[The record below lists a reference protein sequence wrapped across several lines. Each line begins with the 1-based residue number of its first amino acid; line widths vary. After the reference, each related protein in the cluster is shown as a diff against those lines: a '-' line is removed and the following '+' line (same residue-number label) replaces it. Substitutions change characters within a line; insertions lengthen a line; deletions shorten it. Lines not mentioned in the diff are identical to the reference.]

1 MIVQCD
7 RCNTRFRLDDSKV
20 TGKGVKV
27 RCSKCQNIFVVKPPP
42 PQEEFPLRKEP
53 PLERFEERPSPP
65 PPAETHP
72 GEERPFEV
80 SFGPEI
86 PPKPEE
92 GPTSWDMDFS
102 FGEKPA
108 PQVPKEEEIPVT
120 PEEQGGPPSFEIK
133 WEKETIPEET
143 FIKESYE
150 PSIAEGAVAVST
162 PPEVPPP
169 PVESY
174 HEEFIGKEETSFAVP
189 SKRRIPLRRIILGL
203 FLLLI
208 IGGASVFY
216 LKGGADIIFNL
227 WVPISNLWAPQKVI
241 VGKLDIVGLKGYY
254 RENPFMGKFFVIE
267 GKVLSSFEGPKGISG
282 IKGTI
287 FDSKGKE
294 VEEKS
299 VAPGRVIS
307 EEELK
312 TISKEELA
320 KRFKD
325 PLKGSIPPR
334 GTIPFMIVFQNPPSD
349 LAEFAVEVIQ

>member
-1 MIVQCD
+1 MIIQCD
-7 RCNTRFRLDDSKV
+7 RCNTRFRLEDSKV
-20 TGKGVKV
+20 TEKGVKV

-42 PQEEFPLRKEP
+42 PQEEFPVRKEP
-53 PLERFEERPSPP
+53 LQERPEERPSPP
-65 PPAETHP
+65 PPQKWEK
-72 GEERPFEV
+72 RPFEV
-80 SFGPEI
+80 SFGQETPPTPER
-86 PPKPEE
+86 PEE
-92 GPTSWDMDFS
+92 GPTSWGMDFS
-102 FGEKPA
+102 FDEKPA
-108 PQVPKEEEIPVT
+108 PEEPKREEIPVT
-120 PEEQGGPPSFEIK
+120 PKEEEGPPPLEIK
-133 WEKETIPEET
+133 REKETVPEET
-143 FIKESYE
+143 FIKESYK

-169 PVESY
+169 VESY
-174 HEEFIGKEETSFAVP
+174 HEEFIGKEETTFSAP
-189 SKRRIPLRRIILGL
+189 SRRRIPLGRIILGI

-227 WVPISNLWAPQKVI
+227 WAPISNLWAPQKAT
-241 VGKLDIVGLKGYY
+241 VGKLDIVGLKHYY
-254 RENPFMGKFFVIE
+254 GENPSMGKFFVIE

-287 FDSKGKE
+287 FDSKGKG

-325 PLKGSIPPR
+325 PLKGSIPPK
-334 GTIPFMIVFQNPPSD
+334 GTIPFMIVFPNPPND
-349 LAEFAVEVIQ
+349 LAEFAVEVLQ